1 MRARVGLLALCALF
15 RRLHG
20 DKCSEETAPR
30 RRARHHAQGLRR
42 DGPCDFGAKRLQ
54 LLKKAFP
61 HIAHAGLLF
70 ESANLGSVAQVH
82 DLAQAAVHLKI
93 RVIPIEQPTKFEL
106 IVNMSTAKAIGMK
119 FPQSIVA
126 RAERLIE

>member
-1 MRARVGLLALCALF
+1 M
-15 RRLHG
+15 
-20 DKCSEETAPR
+20 
-30 RRARHHAQGLRR
+30 
-42 DGPCDFGAKRLQ
+42 
-54 LLKKAFP
+54 
-61 HIAHAGLLF
+61 
-70 ESANLGSVAQVH
+70 H